1 MTRQFPHY
9 NLDRIIS
16 LGYRIKSVIATRFRQ
31 WATQRLKEYMIK
43 GFTIDDERLKGNG
56 GKLLDRIRD
65 IKSSESLG
73 FFVIISD
80 RRIWQRFFKKQCC
93 WNASILHGHTKI
105 EKMKLSNQE
114 LDNYS
119 DGIDVY
125 YLAENTLYKL
135 ETEKNESEKLIDMYI
150 DNEQSLICKKL
161 DDEYRTYHIISK
173 NTDVSNSTSYRWYL
187 SSMKHR

>member
-1 MTRQFPHY
+1 M
-9 NLDRIIS
+9 IIS

-43 GFTIDDERLKGNG
+43 GFTIDEERLKGNG
-56 GKLLDRIRD
+56 GGNYWKELLDRIRD
-65 IKSSESLG
+65 IRSSKSLG

-93 WNASILHGHTKI
+93 WNASILHGYTKI

-119 DGIDVY
+119 DWDRC
-125 YLAENTLYKL
+125 LLF
-135 ETEKNESEKLIDMYI
+135 S
-150 DNEQSLICKKL
+150 
-161 DDEYRTYHIISK
+161 
-173 NTDVSNSTSYRWYL
+173 
-187 SSMKHR
+187 

>member
-1 MTRQFPHY
+1 MGR
-9 NLDRIIS
+9 
-16 LGYRIKSVIATRFRQ
+16 
-31 WATQRLKEYMIK
+31 
-43 GFTIDDERLKGNG
+43 
-56 GKLLDRIRD
+56 KLLDRIRD

-161 DDEYRTYHIISK
+161 DDEYRTYYIISK